1 MICESIIYIYINFLE
16 SIVLILNEKSVVIM
30 YIMKY
35 YIYIVFLALIIF
47 ISLAIGL
54 LNPVY
59 EGYKSPITHEGEK
72 YVVDGTYTQT
82 GNEIRDVNNNVVQFS
97 DIKSQKILAKEYI
110 SFVEDKVVGRVFS
123 VKGYYRDDLPTSS
136 FTYKDND
143 GIVID
148 NIIEDKRIANNPT
161 ITKDGTELE
170 IVNSYYHVSFIKD
183 TVVGRIFPVK
193 WYYSSNDSDYNFDYG
208 KNSEGDDYTPDEKK
222 QVTPT
227 IKKDSTELEIVNI
240 NLSDTDKNTL
250 YVEDIKYAMN
260 DNSGERFQLP
270 KEPIV
275 NRYSTSTDDADG
287 DSQYKI
293 VDGKI
298 VKNNDWNADTA
309 FPDYHDSASSLI
321 QEDPRLKQKKMYVI
335 GPDGKQIE
343 VPWTGK
349 QTDINYNEPGYF
361 RYQPSTFIPNYED
374 SVYLSRLTG
383 YSTTQPIEDTAS
395 KMGGFC
401 EYHKYSPIKIE
412 QECGKLEKNACAST
426 SCCVLLGGSR
436 CVGGN
441 EKGPTMKANYSDI
454 TILNRDHY
462 FYKGKCYGNCPH

>member
-1 MICESIIYIYINFLE
+1 MKPYIY
-16 SIVLILNEKSVVIM
+16 M
-30 YIMKY
+30 A
-35 YIYIVFLALIIF
+35 FLALIIF
-47 ISLAIGL
+47 LSLVIGM
-54 LNPVY
+54 LNPVS
-59 EGYKSPITHEGEK
+59 EGFKSVIDHEDEK

-82 GNEIRDVNNNVVQFS
+82 GDEIRDVNNNVVQFQN
-97 DIKSQKILAKEYI
+97 IKSQKILAKEYI
-110 SFVEDKVVGRVFS
+110 SFVEDKTVGRVFA
-123 VKGYYRDDLPTSS
+123 VKGYYKDETCI
-136 FTYKDND
+136 FEYKNNAGND
-143 GIVID
+143 ITVLA
-148 NIIEDKRIANNPT
+148 EKRIANNPT
-161 ITKDGTELE
+161 ITKDETELE
-170 IVNSYYHVSFIKD
+170 IVSSYYHVSFIKD
-183 TVVGRIFPVK
+183 TVVGKVFPVK
-193 WYYSSNDSDYNFDYG
+193 WYYASNYNGNDYIFDYG
-208 KNSEGDDYTPDEKK
+208 KNENNQEYSNEEKK
-222 QVTPT
+222 QVSPT
-227 IKKDSTELEIVNI
+227 ITKDGTELEIVNI

-250 YVEDIKYAMN
+250 YTGNIKYAMN

-287 DSQYKI
+287 DEQYKI
-293 VDGKI
+293 VDGK
-298 VKNNDWNADTA
+298 VYKNDDWNADTA

-343 VPWTGK
+343 VPWTGS

-383 YSTTQPIEDTAS
+383 YSTTKPIEDTAS

-412 QECGKLEKNACAST
+412 QECGKLEKDACAST

-441 EKGPTMKANYSDI
+441 EKGPTMKANYGDI

>member
-1 MICESIIYIYINFLE
+1 MKPYIY
-16 SIVLILNEKSVVIM
+16 M
-30 YIMKY
+30 A
-35 YIYIVFLALIIF
+35 FLALIIF
-47 ISLAIGL
+47 LSLVIGM
-54 LNPVY
+54 LNPVS
-59 EGYKSPITHEGEK
+59 EGFKSVIDHEDEK

-82 GNEIRDVNNNVVQFS
+82 GDEIRDVNNNVVQFQN
-97 DIKSQKILAKEYI
+97 IKSQKILAKEYI
-110 SFVEDKVVGRVFS
+110 SFVEDKTVGRVFA
-123 VKGYYRDDLPTSS
+123 VKGYYKDETCI
-136 FTYKDND
+136 FEYKNNAGND
-143 GIVID
+143 ITVLA
-148 NIIEDKRIANNPT
+148 EKRIANNPT
-161 ITKDGTELE
+161 ITKVTTEGDGTTELE
-170 IVNSYYHVSFIKD
+170 IVSSYYHVSFIKD
-183 TVVGRIFPVK
+183 TDVDKVFPVK
-193 WYYSSNDSDYNFDYG
+193 WYYASKDSDYKFEYETKADGSDYS
-208 KNSEGDDYTPDEKK
+208 KEEKK
-222 QVTPT
+222 QLTPT
-227 IKKDSTELEIVNI
+227 IKKGVTELEIVNI
-240 NLSDTDKNTL
+240 NLSESAKNTL
-250 YVEDIKYAMN
+250 YTGNIKYAMN
-260 DNSGERFQLP
+260 DNSVERFQLP
-270 KEPIV
+270 KEPII

-287 DSQYKI
+287 DEQYKI
-293 VDGKI
+293 VDGK
-298 VKNNDWNADTA
+298 VYKNDDWNADTA

-343 VPWTGK
+343 VPWTGS

-383 YSTTQPIEDTAS
+383 YSTTKPIEDTAS

-412 QECGKLEKNACAST
+412 QECGKLEKDACAST

-441 EKGPTMKANYSDI
+441 EKGPTMKANYGDI

>member
-1 MICESIIYIYINFLE
+1 MA
-16 SIVLILNEKSVVIM
+16 
-30 YIMKY
+30 
-35 YIYIVFLALIIF
+35 FLALIIF
-47 ISLAIGL
+47 LSLVIGM
-54 LNPVY
+54 LNPVS
-59 EGYKSPITHEGEK
+59 EGFKSVINDDGET
-72 YVVDGTYTQT
+72 YVVDGDYTQT
-82 GNEIRDVNNNVVQFS
+82 DDEIRDGNGKIVQFS
-97 DIKSQKILAKEYI
+97 DIKAQKILAKEYI
-110 SFVEDKVVGRVFS
+110 SFVEDTAVGRVFA
-123 VKGYYRDDLPTSS
+123 VKGYYRDDLPTNSFT
-136 FTYKDND
+136 FTYKDNE
-143 GIVID
+143 GVITND
-148 NIIEDKRIANNPT
+148 LATKRIAPNPT
-161 ITKDGTELE
+161 ITKDDTELE
-170 IVNSYYHVSFIKD
+170 IVSSYYHVYFIKD
-183 TVVGRIFPVK
+183 NDVGKVFPVK
-193 WYYSSNDSDYNFDYG
+193 WYYPKNDTGYNFDYG

-250 YVEDIKYAMN
+250 YDEDIKYAKN

-275 NRYSTSTDDADG
+275 NRYRTSTDDADG

-293 VDGKI
+293 IDGKV
-298 VKNNDWNADTA
+298 VKNEDWNADTA

-383 YSTTQPIEDTAS
+383 YSTTKPIEDTAS

>member
-1 MICESIIYIYINFLE
+1 
-16 SIVLILNEKSVVIM
+16 
-30 YIMKY
+30 MKY
-35 YIYIVFLALIIF
+35 YKYIVFLALIIF

-59 EGYKSPITHEGEK
+59 EGLKSPITHEGEK
-72 YVVDGTYTQT
+72 YMVDGTYTQT
-82 GNEIRDVNNNVVQFS
+82 DDEIRDDEGNIVQFQN
-97 DIKSQKILAKEYI
+97 IRSQKILAKEYI
-110 SFVEDKVVGRVFS
+110 SFVEDKEVGRVFA
-123 VKGYYRDDLPTSS
+123 VKGYYDDDLPTNSFT

-143 GIVID
+143 GVTTSD
-148 NIIEDKRIANNPT
+148 LATKRIAPNPT

-170 IVNSYYHVSFIKD
+170 IVSSYYHVSFIED
-183 TVVGRIFPVK
+183 TVVDRIFPVK
-193 WYYSSNDSDYNFDYG
+193 WHYSSTESDYNFEYG
-208 KNSEGDDYTPDEKK
+208 TKEGGVEYTNEEKK
-222 QVTPT
+222 QVAPT
-227 IKKDSTELEIVNI
+227 ITKSEEALKIVNI

-250 YVEDIKYAMN
+250 HGENIKYAMN

-293 VDGKI
+293 IDGKI
-298 VKNNDWNADTA
+298 VKNEDWNADTA

-343 VPWTGK
+343 VPWKGK
-349 QTDINYNEPGYF
+349 QTGINYNEPGYF

-383 YSTTQPIEDTAS
+383 YSTTKPIENTAS

-401 EYHKYSPIKIE
+401 EHHKYSPIKIE
-412 QECGKLEKNACAST
+412 QECGKLEKDACAST

>member
-1 MICESIIYIYINFLE
+1 MA
-16 SIVLILNEKSVVIM
+16 
-30 YIMKY
+30 
-35 YIYIVFLALIIF
+35 FLALIIF
-47 ISLAIGL
+47 LSLAIGM

-59 EGYKSPITHEGEK
+59 EGFKSVIDHEGET
-72 YVVDGTYTQT
+72 YVVDGYSQDE
-82 GNEIRDVNNNVVQFS
+82 NDVITDANGTVVQFS

-110 SFVEDKVVGRVFS
+110 SFVEDIVAGRVFA
-123 VKGYYRDDLPTSS
+123 VKGYYNNETCN
-136 FTYKDND
+136 FVYKDND
-143 GIVID
+143 GVTTND
-148 NIIEDKRIANNPT
+148 LATKRIAPNPT
-161 ITKDGTELE
+161 ITKGDKTLE
-170 IVNSYYHVSFIKD
+170 IVSSYYHVSFIKD
-183 TVVGRIFPVK
+183 IVVGKVFPVK
-193 WYYSSNDSDYNFDYG
+193 WHYSSKDSNYNFDYG
-208 KNSEGDDYTPDEKK
+208 TKDGSVEYTNDEKK
-222 QVTPT
+222 QVAPT
-227 IKKDSTELEIVNI
+227 ITKGGETLEIVNI

-250 YVEDIKYAMN
+250 YEEDIKYAMN

-293 VDGKI
+293 IDGKI
-298 VKNNDWNADTA
+298 VKNIDWNADTA

-343 VPWTGK
+343 VPWTGS

-383 YSTTQPIEDTAS
+383 YSTTKPIEDTAS

-412 QECGKLEKNACAST
+412 QECGKLEKDACAST

-441 EKGPTMKANYSDI
+441 EKGPTMKANYGDI

>member
-1 MICESIIYIYINFLE
+1 MA
-16 SIVLILNEKSVVIM
+16 
-30 YIMKY
+30 
-35 YIYIVFLALIIF
+35 FLALIIF
-47 ISLAIGL
+47 LSLVIGM
-54 LNPVY
+54 LNPVS
-59 EGYKSPITHEGEK
+59 EGFKSVIDHEDEK

-82 GNEIRDVNNNVVQFS
+82 GDEIRDVNNNVVQFQN
-97 DIKSQKILAKEYI
+97 IKSQKILAKEYI
-110 SFVEDKVVGRVFS
+110 SFVEDKTVGRVFA
-123 VKGYYRDDLPTSS
+123 VKGYYKDETCI
-136 FTYKDND
+136 FEYKNNAGND
-143 GIVID
+143 ITVLA
-148 NIIEDKRIANNPT
+148 EKRIANNPT
-161 ITKDGTELE
+161 ITKDETELE
-170 IVNSYYHVSFIKD
+170 IVSSYYHVSFIKD
-183 TVVGRIFPVK
+183 TVVGKVFPVK
-193 WYYSSNDSDYNFDYG
+193 WYYASNYNGNDYIFDYG
-208 KNSEGDDYTPDEKK
+208 KNENNQEYSNEEKK
-222 QVTPT
+222 QVSPT
-227 IKKDSTELEIVNI
+227 ITKDGTELEIVNI

-250 YVEDIKYAMN
+250 YTGNIKYAMN

-287 DSQYKI
+287 DEQYKI
-293 VDGKI
+293 VDGK
-298 VKNNDWNADTA
+298 VYKNDDWNADTA

-343 VPWTGK
+343 VPWTGS

-383 YSTTQPIEDTAS
+383 YSTTKPIEDTAS

-412 QECGKLEKNACAST
+412 QECGKLEKDACAST

-441 EKGPTMKANYSDI
+441 EKGPTMKANYGDI

>member
-1 MICESIIYIYINFLE
+1 MA
-16 SIVLILNEKSVVIM
+16 
-30 YIMKY
+30 
-35 YIYIVFLALIIF
+35 FLALIIF
-47 ISLAIGL
+47 ISLVIRM

-59 EGYKSPITHEGEK
+59 EGLKSPITHEGET
-72 YVVDGTYTQT
+72 YVVDGNYTML
-82 GNEIRDVNNNVVQFS
+82 NEEIRDNDDGTIVQFS

-110 SFVEDKVVGRVFS
+110 SFVEDIVAGRVFA
-123 VKGYYRDDLPTSS
+123 VKGYYDDLPTSS
-136 FTYKDND
+136 FTFTYNDNT
-143 GIVID
+143 GVLA
-148 NIIEDKRIANNPT
+148 EKRNAPNPT
-161 ITKDGTELE
+161 IKKGDTELE
-170 IVNSYYHVSFIKD
+170 IVSSYYHVSFIKD
-183 TVVGRIFPVK
+183 FSEVNRIFPVK
-193 WYYSSNDSDYNFDYG
+193 WYYQKNINDGTYTFDYG
-208 KNSEGDDYTPDEKK
+208 TKEGSVPYTPDEKK

-227 IKKDSTELEIVNI
+227 ITKGGETLEIVNI
-240 NLSDTDKNTL
+240 NLSDTEKNDL
-250 YVEDIKYAMN
+250 YDEDIKYAMN
-260 DNSGERFQLP
+260 DNSGERFQLSNLQ
-270 KEPIV
+270 PIA
-275 NRYSTSTDDADG
+275 NRYSTSTDDAGG

-293 VDGKI
+293 IDGK
-298 VKNNDWNADTA
+298 VTKNEDWNADTA

-343 VPWTGK
+343 VPWKGK
-349 QTDINYNEPGYF
+349 QTGINYNEPGYF

-383 YSTTQPIEDTAS
+383 YSTTKPIENTAS

-401 EYHKYSPIKIE
+401 EHHKYSPIKIE
-412 QECGKLEKNACAST
+412 QECGKLEKDACAST

>member
-1 MICESIIYIYINFLE
+1 MA
-16 SIVLILNEKSVVIM
+16 
-30 YIMKY
+30 
-35 YIYIVFLALIIF
+35 FLALIIF
-47 ISLAIGL
+47 LSLVIGM
-54 LNPVY
+54 LNPVS
-59 EGYKSPITHEGEK
+59 EGFKSVINDDGET
-72 YVVDGTYTQT
+72 YVVDGDYTQT
-82 GNEIRDVNNNVVQFS
+82 DDEIRDGNGKIVQFS
-97 DIKSQKILAKEYI
+97 DIKAQKILAKEYI
-110 SFVEDKVVGRVFS
+110 SFVEDTAVGRVFA
-123 VKGYYRDDLPTSS
+123 VKGYYRDDLPTNSFT
-136 FTYKDND
+136 FTYKDNE
-143 GIVID
+143 GVITND
-148 NIIEDKRIANNPT
+148 LATKRIAPNPT
-161 ITKDGTELE
+161 ITKDDTELE
-170 IVNSYYHVSFIKD
+170 IVSSYYHVSFIKD
-183 TVVGRIFPVK
+183 NDVGKVFPVK
-193 WYYSSNDSDYNFDYG
+193 WYYPKNDTGYNFDYG

-250 YVEDIKYAMN
+250 YDEDIKYAKN

-275 NRYSTSTDDADG
+275 NRYRTSTDDADG

-293 VDGKI
+293 IDGKV
-298 VKNNDWNADTA
+298 VKNEDWNADTA

-383 YSTTQPIEDTAS
+383 YSTTKPIEDTAS

-436 CVGGN
+436 CVGGK